1 MGIGLDLVE
10 NEEVLPVFPS
20 IAGTVDKVSIVELWN
35 YEIMWDGLAGW
46 LTCTVSSSI
55 CIRICRART
64 SEAR

>member
-20 IAGTVDKVSIVELWN
+20 VAGTVDKVSIVELWN
-35 YEIMWDGLAGW
+35 YEIMWDGLVGW
-46 LTCTVSSSI
+46 LTCIVSSSI
-55 CIRICRART
+55 CIRICRACT